1 MDETVEVGSVVG
13 TGFVVIVGLGGAA
26 VVVGCPCVWI
36 ASQSC
41 PGDVAEVDV
50 VGLMLVITT
59 EEIPAVVG
67 AGRVLVKSLSVVSGA
82 AQGSGF
88 STSFATEDVY
98 TFYSSPYLYN
108 SASFRIAQDI
118 NRYKTTRLSD
128 NA

>member
-1 MDETVEVGSVVG
+1 MS
-13 TGFVVIVGLGGAA
+13 
-26 VVVGCPCVWI
+26 I
-36 ASQSC
+36 A
-41 PGDVAEVDV
+41 
-50 VGLMLVITT
+50 
-59 EEIPAVVG
+59 AVVG

-88 STSFATEDVY
+88 STSFATEDGY